1 MNLQQLKY
9 IIAVDELRHFGK
21 AAEKCHVTQPTL
33 SMMIQ
38 KLEEELGA
46 TLFDRSK
53 QPVIPTEIGN
63 EIIAQARR
71 VLKEVSD
78 IPDLVHQYKGRIT
91 GEIRIGIIPTLAP
104 YLLPLFIQSFLE
116 DYPEVELIVTELL
129 TERIEEKL
137 KAGTIDVGIL
147 VTPLHNKSLKEHPLF
162 YEKFFAYVADSHPL
176 FDKTYILAEDIDVN
190 QLWLL
195 EEGHCFRSQIANLCE
210 LKKAHMRH
218 ASFKYEAGSIETL
231 KKFVEHNSGIT
242 ILPEL
247 TTLDM
252 PPESR
257 TMLRSFAK
265 PEPVRE
271 VSLVT
276 HRSFLKKRLIDVLK
290 NEIMDTVPDE
300 IMRRGRPE
308 RIVEIRKQP
317 LVKPEEAL

>member
-9 IIAVDELRHFGK
+9 IIAVDELRHFGR
-21 AAEKCHVTQPTL
+21 AAKKCHITQPTL

-38 KLEEELGA
+38 KLEEELDA

-53 QPVIPTEIGN
+53 QPVIPTEVGRKVIS
-63 EIIAQARR
+63 QARK
-71 VLKEVSD
+71 VLLDVHD
-78 IPDLVHQYKGRIT
+78 ISDLVHQHKGMVT

-116 DYPEVELIVTELL
+116 SYPEVELTVTEML
-129 TERIEEKL
+129 TEHIEEKL
-137 KAGTIDVGIL
+137 KAGTLDVGVL

-176 FDKTYILAEDIDVN
+176 FDKKYILAEDIDVN

-210 LKKAHMRH
+210 LKKAQTQRS
-218 ASFKYEAGSIETL
+218 SFKYEAGSIETL
-231 KKFVEHNSGIT
+231 KKFVERNSGIT

-252 PPESR
+252 APGSR
-257 TMLRSFAK
+257 KLLRSFQE

-290 NEIMDTVPDE
+290 KEILSTLPGD
-300 IMRRGRPE
+300 ILHRNQPE
-308 RIVEIRKQP
+308 RIVEIRKQQ
-317 LVKPEEAL
+317 